1 LESSL
6 AQVNL
11 DAGENAV
18 LLGPLLDM
26 PLPADRVPDLPPEKL
41 RRRQLTALS
50 VGDGRRAGSAG
61 PGNRSGKWSE
71 D

>member
-1 LESSL
+1 LESSP

-41 RRRQLTALS
+41 RRRQI
-50 VGDGRRAGSAG
+50 DGTERG
-61 PGNRSGKWSE
+61 
-71 D
+71 